1 MLVASNK
8 HKIAS
13 VDITDK
19 MGERIKTARED
30 RGYTRAQLSERSG
43 ISERY
48 IIGIENEGSIPKVA
62 VLNDLLRGLGLSADS
77 IFYLELIASDP
88 ELEQVARLYLA
99 CDKRERKIVIDLI
112 NSLLDSREDFT
123 NSLGAVP

>member
-1 MLVASNK
+1 MASNK

-99 CDKRERKIVIDLI
+99 CDKRERKIGDPIKIRVNDKL
-112 NSLLDSREDFT
+112 
-123 NSLGAVP
+123 

>member
-1 MLVASNK
+1 MASNK